1 MINNV
6 KAIYKADILEYEDGK
21 IDILYECDIKN
32 NNECNKRNCSKDC
45 CIHTLDKKYAKN
57 FINEQK

>member
-21 IDILYECDIKN
+21 VDILYECDIKN
-32 NNECNKRNCSKDC
+32 NKECNKRNCCKNYC
-45 CIHTLDKKYAKN
+45 KHTLNKKYAKN
-57 FINEQK
+57 FINN

>member
-32 NNECNKRNCSKDC
+32 NKECNKRNCSKDC
-45 CIHTLDKKYAKN
+45 CTHTLNKKYAKN
-57 FINEQK
+57 FVND